1 MHFWTSSIRNRFLTF
16 FTIIGIVILAV
27 VTAGHFRVTASIDE
41 LRRVSTQEVQHERG
55 VNAMV
60 TGFKKQVQEWK
71 NVLLR
76 GADTAQREKYWG
88 KFQAEELAIQQQGK
102 ALLSSMAA
110 NEARQLVE
118 DFLRAHQEMG
128 VAYRTG
134 LQSFVDAGFDAATG
148 DKAVKGIDRAPTEL
162 LEEAASKSAADA
174 QSATAEALE
183 QGTAAVNAAWLT
195 TLLTLVLGILLSG
208 YFLKRYVVTP
218 VGKVVAGMNR
228 LAAGDFQVEITL
240 QQEDEIGQLAQSVRR
255 VRDDMG
261 EVLRSIVGMVED
273 LDRSGASLSQLASQ
287 NRVDL
292 STQQDG
298 TSQVAT
304 ATEEL
309 AATAREVANG
319 AAGAADAAS
328 QAERSTSGGLKVVQ
342 TAISSI
348 RHLETDVSKVSQ
360 VLQDLAAHSGAIGN
374 VLNVIRGIAEQTNLL
389 ALNAA
394 IEAARAGDQGRG
406 FAVVADEVRSLAQR
420 TQESTQEIQ
429 LTIEQLQE
437 GATAAVQAMEHGQ
450 GRVTEG
456 VSRTE
461 EVVQALNDIAG
472 AVTTIVDMTAQI
484 ATAAEEQGVVAGDV
498 SRNVSQIDQSSRDL
512 VAAADSAAETSL
524 SIAALAS
531 GLAKT
536 VSRFR
541 V

>member
-16 FTIIGIVILAV
+16 FTIIGVVILAV

-41 LRRVSTQEVQHERG
+41 FRRVSTQEVQHERG

-88 KFQAEELAIQQQGK
+88 RFQAEESAIQQQGK

-134 LQSFVDAGFDAATG
+134 FKSFVDAGFDAATG
-148 DKAVKGIDRAPTEL
+148 DKAVKGIDRTPTEL

-174 QSATAEALE
+174 QSATAEALG
-183 QGTAAVNAAWLT
+183 QGAAAVNVAWLT

-208 YFLKRYVVTP
+208 YVLKRYVVTP

-228 LAAGDFQVEITL
+228 LAEGDFRVEITL
-240 QQEDEIGQLAQSVRR
+240 QQDDEIGQLAQSARR

-261 EVLRSIVGMVED
+261 EVLRSIVGMVAD
-273 LDRSGASLSQLASQ
+273 LDRSGASLSQLANQ
-287 NRVDL
+287 NRADL

-342 TAISSI
+342 SAISSI

-472 AVTTIVDMTAQI
+472 AVATIVDMTAQI

-512 VAAADSAAETSL
+512 VAAADSAAETSQ

-531 GLAKT
+531 GLANT
-536 VSRFR
+536 VSRFQ